1 MKGRLK
7 MKKKIIMSGLIGL
20 LVFAVATTAFGDG
33 YVQTNFSQTS
43 GTLNVQHTVTPVYSG
58 ASNQISATLTA
69 HDVIV
74 GDLTT
79 NFNTQNYWCG
89 DRQVGNQQLNVYN
102 GFSGNPNLGDGM
114 TYIADYT
121 QVSDHP
127 FLATTQTTGNYT
139 ATIDNSWQNRG
150 RQNAGANINVSGG
163 GWVTTELDWAAS
175 TPNPGTAHAEL
186 NLSSGE
192 TTGYVEMR
200 TNTEDW
206 GDLTGIPTTYRAF
219 GEIAASGAGA
229 FNVWGQTKNANL
241 MDYKVVGIADGT
253 TYFTSKGDNLGT
265 AFAQDIGNFSTSLD
279 IEDNQQIVKRAWSGG
294 GSPPPDVRT
303 ENVGFDIDFN
313 ANAKEHFEAYIGG
326 SW

>member
-1 MKGRLK
+1 MNKR
-7 MKKKIIMSGLIGL
+7 IIMSGLIGL

-33 YVQTNFSQTS
+33 YIQTNFSQSS

-58 ASNQISATLTA
+58 ATNQISATLTA
-69 HDVIV
+69 YDVIV

-79 NFNTQNYWCG
+79 NFSTKNYWCG
-89 DRQVGNQQLNVYN
+89 DRQIGNQQLNVYS
-102 GFSGNPNLGDGM
+102 GFSPNPALGGGM

-139 ATIDNSWQNRG
+139 ATIDDSWQNRG
-150 RQNAGANINVSGG
+150 RQNSGANINVSGG
-163 GWVTTELDWAAS
+163 GWVTTELDW
-175 TPNPGTAHAEL
+175 TRGTAHAEL
-186 NLSSGE
+186 NLSSGA

-206 GDLTGIPTTYRAF
+206 GDVTGIATTYRAF

-229 FNVWGQTKNANL
+229 YNVWGLTKNATL

-253 TYFTSKGDNLGT
+253 TYFTSKGDNLGV
-265 AFAQDIGNFSTSLD
+265 AFAQDTGTFSTSLD
-279 IEDNQQIVKRAWSGG
+279 VEDNQLIVKRYHAA
-294 GSPPPDVRT
+294 GSSLRT
-303 ENVGFDIDFN
+303 DNVGFDIDFN
-313 ANAKEHFEAYIGG
+313 ANAKEHYEAYIGG